1 MNFDLGWFTTVPGMF
16 ITGGVVLL
24 IIALIILIVTGK
36 KSKKEKKEKEAADAN
51 VSMNANTAP
60 DMNNGSVAVNPQQP
74 MVDTLNTQSNG
85 VDSMAQPVNMNGATP
100 ISPDAVA
107 AAATPN
113 NFMGQ
118 GTVNDP
124 MMQNMAMP
132 NVGTTTMPEVAPMPE
147 VSASPVDMMQQPMG
161 VNPMMQQVPTV
172 SPVAPEPVQPVMPE
186 VAPMPEVN
194 AVPVDMMQQQMG
206 ANSMMQQVPTVS
218 PVAPEPVQPVM
229 PEVTAMPEVNT
240 TPVDMMQQPMGVDP
254 MMQQAPTVSPVVTPA
269 PEISQPD
276 VGNFSQPAS
285 QPDEHVIYGGVSPVV
300 PDLNVNQESHQIYGG
315 ADPLA
320 NTQTIPT
327 IASNEVQTE
336 PVNEVPVIQQVA
348 PVAPEV
354 QAVPDIQVTPVTPV
368 NGEVTNQMVTPVAP
382 VAPVE
387 GVSQVGPV
395 QQ

>member
-60 DMNNGSVAVNPQQP
+60 DMNNGPVDVNPQQP
-74 MVDTLNTQSNG
+74 MVDTLNTQPMG

-118 GTVNDP
+118 GTVNDS
-124 MMQNMAMP
+124 MMQNMEMP

-161 VNPMMQQVPTV
+161 VNPMMQQV
-172 SPVAPEPVQPVMPE
+172 S
-186 VAPMPEVN
+186 
-194 AVPVDMMQQQMG
+194 
-206 ANSMMQQVPTVS
+206 TVS

-229 PEVTAMPEVNT
+229 PEVTAIPEVNT

-254 MMQQAPTVSPVVTPA
+254 MMQQAQTVSPVVTPA
-269 PEISQPD
+269 PEISQPN

>member
-51 VSMNANTAP
+51 ASMNANTAP
-60 DMNNGSVAVNPQQP
+60 DMNNGPVAVNQQQP

-118 GTVNDP
+118 GTANDP

-132 NVGTTTMPEVAPMPE
+132 NVGTTTMPEVTAMPE
-147 VSASPVDMMQQPMG
+147 VSA
-161 VNPMMQQVPTV
+161 
-172 SPVAPEPVQPVMPE
+172 
-186 VAPMPEVN
+186 
-194 AVPVDMMQQQMG
+194 
-206 ANSMMQQVPTVS
+206 S

-240 TPVDMMQQPMGVDP
+240 MPVDMMQQPMGVDP
-254 MMQQAPTVSPVVTPA
+254 MMQQASTVSPVVTPA
-269 PEISQPD
+269 PEISQPN

-285 QPDEHVIYGGVSPVV
+285 QSDEHVIYGGVSPVV

-354 QAVPDIQVTPVTPV
+354 QAIPDIQVTPVTPV
-368 NGEVTNQMVTPVAP
+368 NGEVTNQMVIPVAP

>member
-51 VSMNANTAP
+51 ASMNANTAP
-60 DMNNGSVAVNPQQP
+60 DMNNGPVAVNQQQP

-118 GTVNDP
+118 GTANDP

-132 NVGTTTMPEVAPMPE
+132 NVGTTTMPEVTAMSE
-147 VSASPVDMMQQPMG
+147 VSA
-161 VNPMMQQVPTV
+161 

-206 ANSMMQQVPTVS
+206 ANPMIQQVPTVS

-229 PEVTAMPEVNT
+229 PEVTAMPAVNT

-254 MMQQAPTVSPVVTPA
+254 MMQQASTVSPVVTPT
-269 PEISQPD
+269 PEISQPN

-285 QPDEHVIYGGVSPVV
+285 QSDEHVIYGGVSPVV

-368 NGEVTNQMVTPVAP
+368 NGEVTNQMVIPVAP
-382 VAPVE
+382 VALVE

>member
-51 VSMNANTAP
+51 ASMNANTAP
-60 DMNNGSVAVNPQQP
+60 DMNNGPVAVNQQQP

-118 GTVNDP
+118 GTANDP

-132 NVGTTTMPEVAPMPE
+132 NVGTTTMPEVTAMPE
-147 VSASPVDMMQQPMG
+147 VS
-161 VNPMMQQVPTV
+161 V

-206 ANSMMQQVPTVS
+206 ANPMIQQVPTVS

-254 MMQQAPTVSPVVTPA
+254 MMQQASTVSPVVTPA
-269 PEISQPD
+269 PEISQPN

-285 QPDEHVIYGGVSPVV
+285 QSDEHVIYGGVSPVV

-354 QAVPDIQVTPVTPV
+354 QAVHDIQVTPVTPV
-368 NGEVTNQMVTPVAP
+368 NGEVTNQMVIPVAP